1 MILKRPYAFLVKH
14 FRIIHALL
22 LFCSIYLTYKTWS
35 FVGFF
40 SSYIR
45 NGQKVT
51 GVDDLSAK
59 ITSLMNILPL
69 IVILLCGII
78 IYLLHYKKKPIM
90 LYIYIAVTYGV
101 LFLLYRYLDSF
112 MYTIAFE
119 TPSIRFVNII
129 RDVCRVFS
137 LVQVPV
143 IAFAFVRTL
152 GFDVKKFDFKRDLLD
167 LGVDDADN
175 EEYEFEFKLD
185 SEDIKSRVKKRLRL
199 FKYFYKENRFI
210 FIGIRIVVIAIVA
223 FFAYKIFSS
232 YEKIYAENDSVDMG
246 SYRVKVLETYKTS
259 KDASGLEF
267 NNKYFY
273 VVTKMEYVNKT
284 NTIITPGILYISY
297 GENGLTKFTTKM
309 NSKLNEFGVTYY
321 NQTINPGETKVFTYI
336 FEVPIEYYKEELMLR
351 HLYNVEYRNNELQFE
366 YKKVRLSPKEFDDE
380 TKNIDT
386 KNLNEE
392 LTLKGSTLGESKVKI
407 EQISINDSFLYNIVK
422 CSNGSCNKIV
432 NSIKAPNNEKFDMTL
447 MRLKL
452 NINFDES
459 VLGKNYTNDKF
470 IQEFGSIRFEI
481 NGKEYNNRLK
491 LVDMTPYVTN
501 EYVYIQVRDK
511 LKSADKIY
519 LDLTIRDK
527 IYTIII
533 KDTPK
538 EENEK

>member
-143 IAFAFVRTL
+143 IAFAFVRSL

-223 FFAYKIFSS
+223 FFAYKFFSS

-259 KDASGLEF
+259 KDASGSEF

-273 VVTKMEYVNKT
+273 VVTKMEYANKT